1 VAFWGG
7 DDVLRQAG
15 SAPST
20 SSASTPLG
28 AEEALSRGG
37 RHVAQALQNQVVD
50 VIEVKP

>member
-15 SAPST
+15 SAPS
-20 SSASTPLG
+20 ASTPLG
-28 AEEALSRGG
+28 AEEALSRGS